1 MMADGMHFGL
11 WLVAIIMH
19 FQAFCSF
26 SCSFFRQLVQ
36 LADRSA
42 VHSSQLRPPN
52 LRREVLPG
60 VAGGLPITLSPDVLR
75 PSLADH
81 SSIAAGVT
89 A

>member
-19 FQAFCSF
+19 FQAF
-26 SCSFFRQLVQ
+26 CSFFRQLVQ

-81 SSIAAGVT
+81 SSIAGVT